1 MYTFFCCCYFFL
13 SKLQQM
19 EIRKVS
25 ESKTRSAV
33 EFIARQNTWSKQR
46 QKRREEMR
54 QSTSVS
60 QGDQPEPKK
69 MKVESE
75 STDAVAKPEEQKNTV
90 FHLKALV
97 LVEESNTI
105 ITLQIQWIEGGEGR
119 ESTNQVLQ
127 YLKNHLFD
135 K

>member
-1 MYTFFCCCYFFL
+1 
-13 SKLQQM
+13 M

-60 QGDQPEPKK
+60 QDDQPEPKK
-69 MKVESE
+69 RKVESE
-75 STDAVAKPEEQKNTV
+75 SSEVATRPEEQQHKND
-90 FHLKALV
+90 FNLKALM
-97 LVEESNTI
+97 LVEESNSTI
-105 ITLQIQWIEGGEGR
+105 SLQIQWIEGGEGR

>member
-1 MYTFFCCCYFFL
+1 
-13 SKLQQM
+13 M

-54 QSTSVS
+54 QTTSVS

-69 MKVESE
+69 RKVESE
-75 STDAVAKPEEQKNTV
+75 SSDGATKSEKQQNDFNS
-90 FHLKALV
+90 LKALV
-97 LVEESNTI
+97 LVEESSSTI
-105 ITLQIQWIEGGEGR
+105 SLQVQWIEGGEGR